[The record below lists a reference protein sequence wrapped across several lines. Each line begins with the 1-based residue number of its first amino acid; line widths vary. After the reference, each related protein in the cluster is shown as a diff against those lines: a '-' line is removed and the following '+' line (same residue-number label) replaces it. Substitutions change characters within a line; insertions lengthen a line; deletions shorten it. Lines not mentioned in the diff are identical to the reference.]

1 MFTIYVYIHTH
12 THTHTHTYRRIRT
25 APVAQWQRIYLNA
38 NDGRKYGFDPGIGKE
53 METYLT
59 ILAWESPW
67 TGEPGGL

>member
-1 MFTIYVYIHTH
+1 M
-12 THTHTHTYRRIRT
+12 
-25 APVAQWQRIYLNA
+25 AQWQRIYLNA